1 LKGKSSFG
9 IKIRGKLFM
18 ILDNK
23 VKPIIG
29 LRCCT
34 FHTSKY
40 YYFVLTRGSVHND
53 SALIA
58 KVQTSNNNQN
68 WRYFMKFPKK

>member
-1 LKGKSSFG
+1 MQFVERKLEGKSSFG
-9 IKIRGKLFM
+9 IKITGELFM

-40 YYFVLTRGSVHND
+40 KFYYFVLTRGSVRND
-53 SALIA
+53 SAPYS
-58 KVQTSNNNQN
+58 KSSN
-68 WRYFMKFPKK
+68 